1 MKSVAAMFYP
11 LQTQSIMQQ
20 LLLAKLRE
28 MQPTLRAFLF
38 DMDGVLYDSM
48 SHHAEAWM
56 RTSADYGITATPN
69 DFYRYEGQTGAQTI
83 NVLFQR
89 QWGCTADDAK
99 VKEVYACKCRHFE
112 SLGPTTIMAGAPE
125 VLAAVGRL
133 GWQRVVVTG
142 SGQAS
147 LIGKLEANF
156 PGVFSEERIVSAK
169 DTPAGR
175 GKPMPDPYL
184 MGLRKAGDLRPDQA
198 VVVENAPLGVRAA
211 HAAGI
216 FTIAVNTGPLSDA
229 ELACEGAD
237 VVLHGG
243 MVELAEVLRQL

>member
-1 MKSVAAMFYP
+1 ME
-11 LQTQSIMQQ
+11 QQ
-20 LLLAKLRE
+20 LLEQLRS
-28 MQPTLRAFLF
+28 MLPDLRAFLF

-48 SHHAEAWM
+48 KNHAEAWM
-56 RTSADYGITATPN
+56 RTSADYGITATYR

-83 NVLFQR
+83 NDLFQR
-89 QWGCTADDAK
+89 QWQRSATEQEI
-99 VKEVYACKCRHFE
+99 KEAYSTKCRHFE

-125 VLAAVGRL
+125 VLAAVRDL
-133 GWQRVVVTG
+133 GLTRVVVTG
-142 SGQAS
+142 SGQAT
-147 LIGKLEANF
+147 LIDRLEANF
-156 PGVFSEERIVSAK
+156 PGIFSVDRIVSAK

-184 MGLRKAGDLRPDQA
+184 MGLRKAGDLRPNQA

-216 FTIAVNTGPLSDA
+216 FTIAVNTGPLEPE

-237 VVLHGG
+237 VVLPS
-243 MVELAEVLRQL
+243 MTALAEVLQTLKEELIQLK